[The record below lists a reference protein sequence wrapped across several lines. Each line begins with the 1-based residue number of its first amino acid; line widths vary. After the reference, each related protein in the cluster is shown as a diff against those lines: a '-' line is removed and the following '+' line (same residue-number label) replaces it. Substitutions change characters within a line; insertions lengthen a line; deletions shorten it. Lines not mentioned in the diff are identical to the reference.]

1 MEAIM
6 QKVSRELVD
15 EYRARKQLLEQ
26 LQSSA
31 ATLISPTPQEV
42 EEEVATD
49 ELSVPQS
56 TSGHAQKLLNKM
68 ATDGNDLEYSVRNL
82 QNTVRSIGDAA
93 SKIDL
98 WMTEFPSEIDEGNDG
113 TDGAAV
119 NAPTK
124 AEWTGSVLDN
134 VPGDFICSASE
145 KTSSD
150 DDSTPP
156 IENPASTS
164 NEVTAGLFPWLRSLW
179 QR

>member
-1 MEAIM
+1 MPDR
-6 QKVSRELVD
+6 KPL
-15 EYRARKQLLEQ
+15 RA
-26 LQSSA
+26 
-31 ATLISPTPQEV
+31 
-42 EEEVATD
+42 
-49 ELSVPQS
+49 
-56 TSGHAQKLLNKM
+56 GHAQKLLNKM

-156 IENPASTS
+156 IETPASTS
-164 NEVTAGLFPWLRSLW
+164 ND
-179 QR
+179 